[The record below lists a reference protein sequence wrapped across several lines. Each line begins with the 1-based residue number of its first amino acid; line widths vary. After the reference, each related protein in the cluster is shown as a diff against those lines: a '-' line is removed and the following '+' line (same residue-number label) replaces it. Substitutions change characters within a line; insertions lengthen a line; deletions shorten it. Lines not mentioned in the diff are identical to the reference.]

1 MKDILFFS
9 HNQKKIIEIKQIFKD
24 SKIKIYDLNSFKK
37 IKEPKETGATF
48 SSNAKIKSKYGQQL
62 FDMPC
67 FADDSG
73 FCVEALKNKPGV
85 KSKRFLEKFSNNKK
99 AFEYIISNVVK
110 KRNNK
115 AFFVTAISLTLK
127 ENHHITFLG
136 KISGTVSLE
145 PKGMNGF
152 GYDPI
157 FIPENN
163 IKTFAEM
170 NLEEKNVISHRKIAI
185 TKLKSFL
192 FWYNI
197 CFPVFNLQN
206 LEISFNSII
215 WKIKITVQT
224 RKSNVSVLEGFI

>member
-1 MKDILFFS
+1 LKDILFFS

-24 SKIKIYDLNSFKK
+24 SKIKFSDLNSFKK
-37 IKEPKETGATF
+37 IKEPKENGGTF
-48 SSNAKIKSKYGQQL
+48 TSNAKIKSKYGQKL
-62 FDMPC
+62 FKIPC

-99 AFEYIISNVVK
+99 AFEYIISNVIK
-110 KRNNK
+110 KKNNK
-115 AFFVTAISLTLK
+115 AFFITAISLTLK

-136 KISGTVSLE
+136 RINGTVSLE
-145 PKGMNGF
+145 PKGNNGF

-170 NLEEKNVISHRKIAI
+170 SLKEKNIISHRKIAI
-185 TKLKSFL
+185 TKLESFL
-192 FWYNI
+192 F
-197 CFPVFNLQN
+197 
-206 LEISFNSII
+206 
-215 WKIKITVQT
+215 
-224 RKSNVSVLEGFI
+224 

>member
-9 HNQKKIIEIKQIFKD
+9 HNQKKIVEVKQIFKN
-24 SKIKIYDLNSFKK
+24 SKIKVYDLNSFKK
-37 IKEPKETGATF
+37 IKEPKETGTTF

-73 FCVEALKNKPGV
+73 FCVEALKNNPGV
-85 KSKRFLEKFSNNKK
+85 KSKRFLEKFSNDKK

-136 KISGTVSLE
+136 KISGTVSLK

-192 FWYNI
+192 F
-197 CFPVFNLQN
+197 
-206 LEISFNSII
+206 
-215 WKIKITVQT
+215 
-224 RKSNVSVLEGFI
+224 

>member
-9 HNQKKIIEIKQIFKD
+9 HNQKKIIEVKQIFKN
-24 SKIKIYDLNSFKK
+24 SKTKVYDLNSFEK
-37 IKEPKETGATF
+37 IKEPKETGNTF
-48 SSNAKIKSKYGQQL
+48 ELNAKIKSKYGQQL

-73 FCVEALKNKPGV
+73 FCVEALRNNPGV
-85 KSKRFLEKFSNNKK
+85 KSKRFLEKFSNNK

-145 PKGMNGF
+145 PKGTNGF

-192 FWYNI
+192 F
-197 CFPVFNLQN
+197 
-206 LEISFNSII
+206 
-215 WKIKITVQT
+215 
-224 RKSNVSVLEGFI
+224 

>member
-73 FCVEALKNKPGV
+73 FCVEALKNNPGV

-145 PKGMNGF
+145 PKGMNVF

-192 FWYNI
+192 F
-197 CFPVFNLQN
+197 
-206 LEISFNSII
+206 
-215 WKIKITVQT
+215 
-224 RKSNVSVLEGFI
+224 

>member
-37 IKEPKETGATF
+37 IKEPKETGTTF
-48 SSNAKIKSKYGQQL
+48 SLNAKIKSKYGQQL

-73 FCVEALKNKPGV
+73 FCVEALKNNPGV
-85 KSKRFLEKFSNNKK
+85 KSKRFLEKFSNNNK

-110 KRNNK
+110 KKNNK

-145 PKGMNGF
+145 PKGTNGF

-192 FWYNI
+192 F
-197 CFPVFNLQN
+197 
-206 LEISFNSII
+206 
-215 WKIKITVQT
+215 
-224 RKSNVSVLEGFI
+224 

>member
-9 HNQKKIIEIKQIFKD
+9 HNQKKIIEIKQIFKN

-73 FCVEALKNKPGV
+73 FCVEALKNNPGV

-145 PKGMNGF
+145 PKGTNGF

-170 NLEEKNVISHRKIAI
+170 NLKEKNVISHRKIAI

-192 FWYNI
+192 F
-197 CFPVFNLQN
+197 
-206 LEISFNSII
+206 
-215 WKIKITVQT
+215 
-224 RKSNVSVLEGFI
+224 

>member
-24 SKIKIYDLNSFKK
+24 SKIKVYDLNSFEK
-37 IKEPKETGATF
+37 IKEPKETGDTF
-48 SSNAKIKSKYGQQL
+48 ASNAKIKSKYGQQL

-73 FCVEALKNKPGV
+73 FCVEALKNNPGV

-145 PKGMNGF
+145 PKGTNGF

-170 NLEEKNVISHRKIAI
+170 SLEEKNIISHRKIAI

-192 FWYNI
+192 F
-197 CFPVFNLQN
+197 
-206 LEISFNSII
+206 
-215 WKIKITVQT
+215 
-224 RKSNVSVLEGFI
+224 

>member
-9 HNQKKIIEIKQIFKD
+9 HNQKKIVEVKQIFKN
-24 SKIKIYDLNSFKK
+24 SKIKVYDLNTFEK
-37 IKEPKETGATF
+37 IKDPKETGATF

-62 FDMPC
+62 FNMPC

-73 FCVEALKNKPGV
+73 FCVEALRNNPGV

-110 KRNNK
+110 KKNNK
-115 AFFVTAISLTLK
+115 AFFVTAICLTLK

-136 KISGTVSLE
+136 KISGTVSLK
-145 PKGMNGF
+145 PKGTNGF

-192 FWYNI
+192 F
-197 CFPVFNLQN
+197 
-206 LEISFNSII
+206 
-215 WKIKITVQT
+215 
-224 RKSNVSVLEGFI
+224 

>member
-1 MKDILFFS
+1 LKDILFFS
-9 HNQKKIIEIKQIFKD
+9 HNQKKIIEVKQIFKD
-24 SKIKIYDLNSFKK
+24 SKIKFYDLNSFKK
-37 IKEPKETGATF
+37 TKEPKETGNTF
-48 SSNAKIKSKYGQQL
+48 ASNAKIKSKYGQQL

-73 FCVEALKNKPGV
+73 FCVEALRNNPGV
-85 KSKRFLEKFSNNKK
+85 KSKRFLEKFSNNK

-145 PKGMNGF
+145 PKGTNGF

-192 FWYNI
+192 F
-197 CFPVFNLQN
+197 
-206 LEISFNSII
+206 
-215 WKIKITVQT
+215 
-224 RKSNVSVLEGFI
+224 

>member
-1 MKDILFFS
+1 LKDILFFS

-37 IKEPKETGATF
+37 IREPKETGATF

-73 FCVEALKNKPGV
+73 FCVEALKNNPGV

-110 KRNNK
+110 KRNKK

-145 PKGMNGF
+145 PMGTNGF

-163 IKTFAEM
+163 NKTFAEM

-192 FWYNI
+192 F
-197 CFPVFNLQN
+197 
-206 LEISFNSII
+206 
-215 WKIKITVQT
+215 
-224 RKSNVSVLEGFI
+224 

>member
-37 IKEPKETGATF
+37 IKEPKETGVTF

-73 FCVEALKNKPGV
+73 FCVEALKNNPGV

-99 AFEYIISNVVK
+99 VFDYIISNVINK
-110 KRNNK
+110 KNNK

-127 ENHHITFLG
+127 ENHHIIFLG
-136 KISGTVSLE
+136 KIDGTVSLE
-145 PKGMNGF
+145 PKGDNGF

-192 FWYNI
+192 F
-197 CFPVFNLQN
+197 
-206 LEISFNSII
+206 
-215 WKIKITVQT
+215 
-224 RKSNVSVLEGFI
+224 

>member
-73 FCVEALKNKPGV
+73 FCVEALKNNPGV

-99 AFEYIISNVVK
+99 VFEYIISNVVK
-110 KRNNK
+110 KKNNK

-136 KISGTVSLE
+136 KINGTVSLE
-145 PKGMNGF
+145 PKGTNGF

-157 FIPENN
+157 FVPENN
-163 IKTFAEM
+163 TKTFAEM
-170 NLEEKNVISHRKIAI
+170 TLEEKSIISHRKIAI

-192 FWYNI
+192 F
-197 CFPVFNLQN
+197 
-206 LEISFNSII
+206 
-215 WKIKITVQT
+215 
-224 RKSNVSVLEGFI
+224 